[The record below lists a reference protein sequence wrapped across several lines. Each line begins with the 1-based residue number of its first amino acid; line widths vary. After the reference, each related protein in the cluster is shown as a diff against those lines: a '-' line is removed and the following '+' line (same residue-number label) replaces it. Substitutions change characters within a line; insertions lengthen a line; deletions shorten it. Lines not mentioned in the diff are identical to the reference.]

1 MWKNTIKYIAAIAR
15 VYGVMLLMLTAA
27 IVAVYCIPLSA
38 LRDTVDKSIA
48 TLEAEGSYPTRN
60 ILGQAQLDNFTDCY
74 MLQASYCTDDK
85 HPVRSAMEVMRC
97 RRSSDIIADTRQYF
111 NEGDSVPHESMWR
124 YGKYWHGYQV
134 VLRPLLTV
142 TDYQGIRPL
151 NWVLLPALLAIC
163 LVQMWRIRRW
173 LPLCFLFA
181 LQVVKSGV
189 VPLSMQYSNCYY
201 IMLMSTILIMT
212 FDSLTR
218 TPLRRAQVMFAIGAV
233 TAFSDFFTVPTITL
247 GVPLATMMLKRD
259 EHSLRQVLGLCAMW
273 GLGWLVFLVS
283 KWPVAMLLASYN
295 PLHEVGLSIVQHTV
309 NGEDPT
315 PKLIWVKSIISYGI
329 RPMFALKVVA
339 AVLLLAA
346 AWMAGKGRQV
356 ARKHLWLWVLAL
368 VGPAWMLVF
377 LHHAYWHHFISL
389 RSYLTTWYVLPIFM
403 CLIIDWRALVKRHR

>member
-1 MWKNTIKYIAAIAR
+1 MWRNIAEYVAAIAR
-15 VYGVMLLMLTAA
+15 VYGVMLLVLTAA

-38 LRDTVDKSIA
+38 LRDNVDKSIA
-48 TLEAEGSYPTRN
+48 TLEAEGNYPTRN

-74 MLQASYCTDDK
+74 MLQTAYCTDDK

-111 NEGDSVPHESMWR
+111 NEGDVVPHESMWR

-142 TDYQGIRPL
+142 TDYQGIRTL
-151 NWVLLPALLAIC
+151 NWVLLPVLLAIC

-181 LQVVKSGV
+181 LLVVKSGV

-201 IMLMSTILIMT
+201 IMLVSTILIMT

-218 TPLRRAQVMFAIGAV
+218 TPLRRAQVMFAIGAF

-283 KWPVAMLLASYN
+283 KWPVAMLLAGYN
-295 PLHEVGLSIVQHTV
+295 PLHEVGLSIVLHTV
-309 NGEDPT
+309 NDEDPT

-329 RPMFALKVVA
+329 RPMFALKVVV

-346 AWMAGKGRQV
+346 AWIAGRGRQV
-356 ARKHLWLWVLAL
+356 ALKHLWLWLLAL

-377 LHHAYWHHFISL
+377 MHHAYCHHFISL
-389 RSYLTTWYVLPIFM
+389 RSYLTTWYVLPVFM
-403 CLIIDWRALVKRHR
+403 CLLINWRALARRHR

>member
-1 MWKNTIKYIAAIAR
+1 MWKNTIKYVAAIAR

-38 LRDTVDKSIA
+38 LRDNVDKSIA
-48 TLEAEGSYPTRN
+48 TFEAEGSYPTRN

-111 NEGDSVPHESMWR
+111 NEGDVVPHESMWR

-142 TDYQGIRPL
+142 TDYQGIRTL
-151 NWVLLPALLAIC
+151 NWVLLSALLAIC

-181 LQVVKSGV
+181 LLVVKSGV

-201 IMLMSTILIMT
+201 IMLVSTILIMT

-283 KWPVAMLLASYN
+283 KWPVAMLLAGYN

-368 VGPAWMLVF
+368 VGPVWMLVF

-403 CLIIDWRALVKRHR
+403 CLLIDWRALVKRHR

>member
-1 MWKNTIKYIAAIAR
+1 MWRNIAEYVAAIAR
-15 VYGVMLLMLTAA
+15 VYGVMLLVLTAA

-38 LRDTVDKSIA
+38 LRDNVDKSIA
-48 TLEAEGSYPTRN
+48 TLEAEGNYPTRN

-74 MLQASYCTDDK
+74 MLQTSYCTDDK

-97 RRSSDIIADTRQYF
+97 RRTSDIIADTRQYF
-111 NEGDSVPHESMWR
+111 NEGDVVPHESMWH

-142 TDYQGIRPL
+142 TDYQGIRTL

-181 LQVVKSGV
+181 LLVVKSGV

-201 IMLMSTILIMT
+201 IMLVSTILIMT

-218 TPLRRAQVMFAIGAV
+218 TPLRRAQVMFAIGAF

-247 GVPLATMMLKRD
+247 GVPLATMMLKRN

-283 KWPVAMLLASYN
+283 KWPVAMLLAGYN
-295 PLHEVGLSIVQHTV
+295 PLHEVGLSIVLHTV
-309 NGEDPT
+309 NDEDPT

-346 AWMAGKGRQV
+346 AWMAGRGRQV
-356 ARKHLWLWVLAL
+356 ALKHLWLWLLAL

-377 LHHAYWHHFISL
+377 MHHAYCHHFISL